1 MWFCW
6 GRCNIWTISLRSTK
20 SRNQS
25 VYTNVA
31 WTFQHSYLEALWKKV
46 LKIPS
51 VGKMW
56 LFKSKIETY
65 LFFKLPP
72 GNSCL
77 ILINSY
83 SPGPVTQILTGTY
96 WVCSRGSGPLGI
108 SHDLGKQLL
117 GQYLINILLPLL
129 LLVPGRLCCGPP
141 HPSPGLLQLVPLPPI
156 FGTCCNRVLCRH
168 RAAPRGLDLPNT
180 LWPLMHSPP
189 RHPPGYS
196 SLFSSASLFRQEII
210 KCHHVCQWQGKKVG
224 AFGSAPVP
232 AISAF
237 LAMAE
242 LQFGPRKCTA
252 DSKRVQ
258 KWGNVFTSVRKCS
271 SAGEHVLGLCIYKT
285 RTEKWCLTAPL
296 PCSPQYPKGTGS
308 YFLPFPLC

>member
-108 SHDLGKQLL
+108 SHDLGKQQL

-141 HPSPGLLQLVPLPPI
+141 PSFTRVAP
-156 FGTCCNRVLCRH
+156 TC
-168 RAAPRGLDLPNT
+168 P
-180 LWPLMHSPP
+180 
-189 RHPPGYS
+189 
-196 SLFSSASLFRQEII
+196 
-210 KCHHVCQWQGKKVG
+210 
-224 AFGSAPVP
+224 
-232 AISAF
+232 
-237 LAMAE
+237 
-242 LQFGPRKCTA
+242 
-252 DSKRVQ
+252 
-258 KWGNVFTSVRKCS
+258 
-271 SAGEHVLGLCIYKT
+271 
-285 RTEKWCLTAPL
+285 TAPHFRNML
-296 PCSPQYPKGTGS
+296 QPSALQTPGCTERFGFTKYAVTTNAFASTPPPWVFQS
-308 YFLPFPLC
+308 FFQRIAI